1 MTCVGICVGFKK
13 GQQEGAGGGNFVLTL
28 HTMLDRSG
36 GLLVCN
42 IISFIKVCE
51 KIDFYI

>member
-1 MTCVGICVGFKK
+1 MWVFVLASKRVNKRG
-13 GQQEGAGGGNFVLTL
+13 EGGGNFVLTL